1 MNILIADDDDISRL
15 LLRSALTKLGHSVS
29 EAGSG
34 REAWDTWY
42 GGGFPFVIS
51 DWMMPGL
58 DGLDLCR
65 QIRAKPRGDYTY
77 IVLLT
82 SREGKTDQ
90 LEGMDA
96 GADDFVTKPFEKD
109 ALTARVRVAE
119 RILGLHA
126 NLCEANADL
135 ERRVDERTAELA
147 TALRAKEQFLSRASH
162 ELRTP
167 MNHVLGFAQLLE
179 RDRLTSSQAS
189 GVKHI
194 LTSGHHLLRLIDQ
207 ILEVAESSSMD
218 LSFLGASKGREEAV
232 KSGLSTEIREDKT
245 RSLPVGI
252 PSNTD
257 AVSTLLPLEPAIRS
271 SSPNLATQLHHVTG
285 LSGRTRCN
293 GRSTSK

>member
-1 MNILIADDDDISRL
+1 LNILIADDDDISRL
-15 LLRSALTKLGHSVS
+15 LLRSALTKLGHSVI
-29 EAGSG
+29 EAGNG

-42 GGGFPFVIS
+42 GGGFPLVIS

-58 DGLDLCR
+58 DGLDICR
-65 QIRAKPRGDYTY
+65 RIRAEPRAVYTY

-82 SREGKTDQ
+82 SREGKVDQ
-90 LEGMDA
+90 LEGMKA
-96 GADDFVTKPFEKD
+96 GADDFITKPFEKD

-119 RILGLHA
+119 RILMLHA
-126 NLCEANADL
+126 NLRAANADL
-135 ERRVDERTAELA
+135 ERRVDERTTELA

-179 RDRLTSSQAS
+179 RDPLTSSQAV

-218 LSFLGASKGREEAV
+218 SGFLGARKIGKEVVA
-232 KSGLSTEIREDKT
+232 SGLSPEIREDER

-252 PSNTD
+252 LSNTD
-257 AVSTLLPLEPAIRS
+257 AVSTLLPLEPVIRS
-271 SSPNLATQLHHVTG
+271 FIPKSGDAASSRDRFIR
-285 LSGRTRCN
+285 GR
-293 GRSTSK
+293 